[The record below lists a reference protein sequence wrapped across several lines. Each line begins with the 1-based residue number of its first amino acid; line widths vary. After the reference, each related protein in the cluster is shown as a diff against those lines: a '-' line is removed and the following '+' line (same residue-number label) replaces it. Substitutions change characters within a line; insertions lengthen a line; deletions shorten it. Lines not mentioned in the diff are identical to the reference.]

1 VCALLIS
8 DLDIA
13 RYIAS
18 GRSWHPGDWPL
29 TGGVL
34 SITAAAWTAGLQWWS
49 SGDITLAQNVS
60 EYMLV
65 LALHLVNVLFS
76 LSGSKEFELLCK
88 NYSVVHTHGQ
98 FHACVWHSYVV
109 QPVFRLTFVLHLTY
123 SFLCMFSIRLV
134 RHCIA

>member
-1 VCALLIS
+1 MSS
-8 DLDIA
+8 DLPCCYAVDL
-13 RYIAS
+13 RK
-18 GRSWHPGDWPL
+18 
-29 TGGVL
+29 L
-34 SITAAAWTAGLQWWS
+34 SFQQKQSVHHMSVHQMNL
-49 SGDITLAQNVS
+49 
-60 EYMLV
+60 
-65 LALHLVNVLFS
+65 LFS
-76 LSGSKEFELLCK
+76 LTAIKEFELLCK